1 MALLA
6 FARDSARV
14 ELTHMDVLDPRQI
27 PYTIVKIALKSFR
40 QILEVEYF
48 FTKRVKRAVVT
59 HPTTDHANG
68 Y

>member
-27 PYTIVKIALKSFR
+27 PYIR
-40 QILEVEYF
+40 
-48 FTKRVKRAVVT
+48 
-59 HPTTDHANG
+59 
-68 Y
+68 

>member
-48 FTKRVKRAVVT
+48 YT
-59 HPTTDHANG
+59 
-68 Y
+68 